1 MKTTKKYSTDI
12 LMFEVIYIENNLI
25 DHPRVLEILKRYPNS
40 EVKKIDKI
48 EDVFGRVKK
57 PYLQKRT
64 NLNLFLG
71 EKKGQL
77 VKLAPPAYGLSG
89 EPHYYFVHAYNCIYE
104 CNYCYLQGYFHS
116 PDIVLYLN
124 HEEIALEIKRV
135 ASEYQLLNPDHKVWF
150 HAGEYSDSLAL
161 TSLSGELNHYFKL
174 FSDLPFCNLEL
185 RTKSV
190 NIRELIK
197 EEPLEN
203 IITSF
208 SLSPAHRIKN
218 NDLKTPS
225 LKNRLQAIFE
235 LQNRGFPIGIHFD
248 PIIYDEDFISSYE
261 ELADQ
266 LLENISAD
274 KIRYISLGVVRF
286 TKEVFQKVQKNY
298 PDSDLL
304 AQEFVRSFDNKI
316 RYNRPMRLWMLSTI
330 KQQLIDRG
338 ISPDRIYLCM
348 EDNAYDPM
356 VKSHD

>member
-1 MKTTKKYSTDI
+1 M
-12 LMFEVIYIENNLI
+12 
-25 DHPRVLEILKRYPNS
+25 
-40 EVKKIDKI
+40 
-48 EDVFGRVKK
+48 
-57 PYLQKRT
+57 
-64 NLNLFLG
+64 
-71 EKKGQL
+71 
-77 VKLAPPAYGLSG
+77 
-89 EPHYYFVHAYNCIYE
+89 
-104 CNYCYLQGYFHS
+104 
-116 PDIVLYLN
+116 
-124 HEEIALEIKRV
+124 
-135 ASEYQLLNPDHKVWF
+135 
-150 HAGEYSDSLAL
+150 
-161 TSLSGELNHYFKL
+161 SGELNHYFKL

>member
-1 MKTTKKYSTDI
+1 
-12 LMFEVIYIENNLI
+12 MFEVIFIERQLI
-25 DHPRVLEILKRYPNS
+25 SHPRVLDILKKYPKS
-40 EVKKIDKI
+40 EIKQIDKI
-48 EDVFGRVKK
+48 EDIFGRVKK

-124 HEEIALEIKRV
+124 HEEISAEIKKVALENL
-135 ASEYQLLNPDHKVWF
+135 SLNPLNKVWF

-161 TSLSGELNHYFKL
+161 TSLSGELNHYFNL
-174 FSDLPFCNLEL
+174 FRELPDCNLEL

-190 NIRELIK
+190 NIRELLK
-197 EEPLEN
+197 ETPLHN
-203 IITSF
+203 VITSF
-208 SLSPAHRIKN
+208 SLSPAHRIKS

-225 LKNRLQAIFE
+225 LKHRLEAISQ
-235 LQNRGFPIGIHFD
+235 LDKAGFPIAIHFD
-248 PIIYDEDFISSYE
+248 PIIYDDIFIESYE
-261 ELADQ
+261 ELIDQ
-266 LLENISAD
+266 LLLNISPE

-304 AQEFVRSFDNKI
+304 AQEFIRSFDNKI
-316 RYNRPMRLWMLSTI
+316 RYNRPMRQWMLSKI
-330 KQQLIDRG
+330 KQLLVERN
-338 ISPDRIYLCM
+338 ISTECIYQCM
-348 EDNAYDPM
+348 EDSENDPM
-356 VKSHD
+356 VKAHD

>member
-1 MKTTKKYSTDI
+1 
-12 LMFEVIYIENNLI
+12 MFEIIYIENQLL
-25 DHPRVLEILKRYPNS
+25 DHPRVLEILKKYPNS
-40 EVKKIDKI
+40 EIKKIDKV

-124 HEEIALEIKRV
+124 HEEIALEIKRI
-135 ASEYQLLNPDHKVWF
+135 ATEKHTQSRDQKVWF

-161 TSLSGELNHYFKL
+161 TSLSGELNHYFRL
-174 FSDLPFCNLEL
+174 FKELPFCNLEL

-197 EEPLEN
+197 EEPLDN

-208 SLSPAHRIKN
+208 SLSPTHRIKL
-218 NDLKTPS
+218 NDLKTPP
-225 LKNRLQAIFE
+225 LKNRLEAIRE
-235 LQNRGFPIGIHFD
+235 LDVKGFPIGIHFD
-248 PIIYDEDFISSYE
+248 PIIYDDQFLESYE
-261 ELADQ
+261 ELIDQ

-286 TKEVFQKVQKNY
+286 TKEVYQKVQKNY
-298 PDSDLL
+298 PETDLL

-316 RYNRPMRLWMLSTI
+316 RYNRPMRLWMLAKI
-330 KQQLIDRG
+330 KAQLIDRG
-338 ISPDRIYLCM
+338 IPSERIYLCM
-348 EDNAYDPM
+348 EDSENDPM
-356 VKSHD
+356 VKSQ

>member
-1 MKTTKKYSTDI
+1 
-12 LMFEVIYIENNLI
+12 MFEIIYIEKHLSE
-25 DHPRVLEILKRYPNS
+25 HPRVLDILRKYPNS
-40 EVKKIDKI
+40 EVKRIDKV
-48 EDVFGRVKK
+48 EEVFARVKK

-77 VKLAPPAYGLSG
+77 VKPAPPAYGLSG

-124 HEEIALEIKRV
+124 HEEIALEIKQK
-135 ASEYQLLNPDHKVWF
+135 ALEHHHQHPDQQVWF

-161 TSLSGELNHYFKL
+161 TGLSGELNHYFRL
-174 FSDLPFCNLEL
+174 FKDLPYCNLEL

-190 NIRELIK
+190 NIRELLK
-197 EEPLEN
+197 EKPLEN

-208 SLSPAHRIKN
+208 SLSPAHRVKS
-218 NDLKTPS
+218 NDLKTPP
-225 LKNRLQAIFE
+225 LKNRLEAIAKLSE
-235 LQNRGFPIGIHFD
+235 KGFPIGIHFD
-248 PIIYDEDFISSYE
+248 PIIYDEAFIESYE

-298 PDSDLL
+298 PESDLL

-316 RYNRPMRLWMLSTI
+316 RYNRPMRLWMLAKI
-330 KQQLIDRG
+330 KQQLIDR
-338 ISPDRIYLCM
+338 SVNPERIYLCM
-348 EDNAYDPM
+348 EDSENDPM
-356 VKSHD
+356 VKSSD

>member
-1 MKTTKKYSTDI
+1 MKI
-12 LMFEVIYIENNLI
+12 LERSLTEISMFEVIYVENQLL
-25 DHPRVLEILKRYPNS
+25 DHPRVLEILKKYPNS
-40 EVKKIDKI
+40 EIKKIDKV

-124 HEEIALEIKRV
+124 HEEIALEIKRI
-135 ASEYQLLNPDHKVWF
+135 ALEHLSQTPEQKVWF

-174 FSDLPFCNLEL
+174 FKELSFCNLEL

-190 NIRELIK
+190 NIKELLK
-197 EEPLEN
+197 EEPLDN

-208 SLSPAHRIKN
+208 SLSPSHRIKL
-218 NDLKTPS
+218 NDLKTPP
-225 LKNRLQAIFE
+225 LKNRLEAIRE
-235 LQNRGFPIGIHFD
+235 LDSNGFPIGIHFD
-248 PIIYDEDFISSYE
+248 PIIYDEQFIESYE
-261 ELADQ
+261 ELIEQ

-286 TKEVFQKVQKNY
+286 TKEVYQKVQKNY
-298 PDSDLL
+298 SETDLL

-316 RYNRPMRLWMLSTI
+316 RYNRPMRLWMLAKI
-330 KQQLIDRG
+330 KTQLTDRG
-338 ISPDRIYLCM
+338 VSNERIYLCM
-348 EDNAYDPM
+348 EDSENDPM
-356 VKSHD
+356 VKSH

>member
-1 MKTTKKYSTDI
+1 
-12 LMFEVIYIENNLI
+12 MFEVIYVEKSLEN
-25 DHPRVLEILKRYPNS
+25 HPRVLGILKKYPKS
-40 EVKKIDKI
+40 DIKMIDSVN
-48 EDVFGRVKK
+48 DVFGRVKK
-57 PYLQKRT
+57 PYLQKKT

-77 VKLAPPAYGLSG
+77 VKQAPPAYGLSG
-89 EPHYYFVHAYNCIYE
+89 EPHFYFVHAYNCIYE

-124 HEEIALEIKRV
+124 HEEIGIEIQKV
-135 ASEYQLLNPDHKVWF
+135 ADDYHAQFPDHAVWF

-161 TSLSGELNHYFKL
+161 TSLSGELGHYFKL
-174 FSDLPFCNLEL
+174 FKNLPNCNLEL

-190 NIRELIK
+190 NIKELLK
-197 EEPLEN
+197 EEPLVN

-208 SLSPAHRIKN
+208 SLSPAHRIKT
-218 NDLKTPS
+218 NDLKTPP
-225 LKNRLQAIFE
+225 LKSRLEAIAE
-235 LQNRGFPIGIHFD
+235 LTKRGFPIGIHFD
-248 PIIYDEDFISSYE
+248 PVIYDEQFIQSYE
-261 ELADQ
+261 DLADQ
-266 LLENISAD
+266 LLENIPAE

-316 RYNRPMRLWMLSTI
+316 RYSRPMRQWMLSTI

-338 ISPDRIYLCM
+338 VPTERIYLCM
-348 EDNAYDPM
+348 EDSDNDPM
-356 VKSHD
+356 LKQND

>member
-1 MKTTKKYSTDI
+1 
-12 LMFEVIYIENNLI
+12 MFEVIYIEKQLL
-25 DHPRVLEILKRYPNS
+25 DHPRVLEILKKYPNS
-40 EVKKIDKI
+40 LIQKIDKV

-124 HEEIALEIKRV
+124 HEEIALEIARV
-135 ASEYQLLNPDHKVWF
+135 ASVYHTLHPKNNIWF

-161 TSLSGELNHYFKL
+161 TSLSGELGHYFKL
-174 FSDLPFCNLEL
+174 FRNLPYCNLEL

-190 NIRELIK
+190 NIRELLK
-197 EEPLEN
+197 EEPLQN

-208 SLSPAHRIKN
+208 SLSPAHRVKS
-218 NDLKTPS
+218 NDLKTPP
-225 LKNRLQAIFE
+225 LKNRLEAIRE
-235 LQNRGFPIGIHFD
+235 LNANGFPIGIHFD
-248 PIIYDEDFISSYE
+248 PIIYDDQFIETYE

-266 LLENISAD
+266 LLDFISAD

-286 TKEVFQKVQKNY
+286 TKEVYQKVQKNY
-298 PDSDLL
+298 PESDLL

-316 RYNRPMRLWMLSTI
+316 RYNRPMRLWMLSKV

-338 ISPDRIYLCM
+338 VAPERIYLCM
-348 EDNAYDPM
+348 EDTELDPM
-356 VKSHD
+356 NKTHE

>member
-1 MKTTKKYSTDI
+1 
-12 LMFEVIYIENNLI
+12 MFEVIYIEENLLN
-25 DHPRVLEILKRYPNS
+25 HSRVREIIKRFPNS
-40 EVKKIDKI
+40 EIKTIQKV

-124 HEEIALEIKRV
+124 HDEIASEIKRV
-135 ASEYQLLNPDHKVWF
+135 AREYHALHPDHKVWF

-161 TSLSGELNHYFKL
+161 THLSGELSHYFSL
-174 FSDLPFCNLEL
+174 FKDMPDCYLEL
-185 RTKSV
+185 RTKSI
-190 NIRELIK
+190 NIK
-197 EEPLEN
+197 ELLKEKPLEN
-203 IITSF
+203 VITSF
-208 SLSPAHRIKN
+208 SLSPAHRVKS
-218 NDLKTPS
+218 NDLKTPP
-225 LKNRLQAIFE
+225 LKNRLAAIAE
-235 LQNRGFPIGIHFD
+235 LTSKGFPIGIHFD
-248 PIIYDEDFISSYE
+248 PIIYDDQFIESYE
-261 ELADQ
+261 ELCD
-266 LLENISAD
+266 LLLQNIEAS

-286 TKEVFQKVQKNY
+286 TKEVFLKFQKNY

-316 RYNRPMRLWMLSTI
+316 RYARPMRLWMLGKI

-338 ISPDRIYLCM
+338 VDAEKIYLCM
-348 EDNAYDPM
+348 EDSDNDPM
-356 VKSHD
+356 VPGDD